1 MKRSNRPPTCIQLA
15 FSRWLRQSGYRAKRN
30 NLSIEFIRPK
40 SQKLELQS
48 SGRMNKAMQ
57 QKWIQFL
64 NQWLDSGKSFIDEL
78 LPIKE

>member
-1 MKRSNRPPTCIQLA
+1 MRKTNRPPTGIQLA
-15 FSRWLRQSGYRAKRN
+15 FSRWLRQSGYRVKRN

-40 SQKLELQS
+40 SQKLELES

-64 NQWLDSGKSFIDEL
+64 NLWLDCGKCFIDEL
-78 LPIKE
+78 LPIKK